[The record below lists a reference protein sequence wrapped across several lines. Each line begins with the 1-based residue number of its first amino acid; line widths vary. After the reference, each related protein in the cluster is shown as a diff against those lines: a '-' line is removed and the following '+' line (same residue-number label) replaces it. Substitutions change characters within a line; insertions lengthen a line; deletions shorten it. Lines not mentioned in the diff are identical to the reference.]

1 MSPPPHSENGV
12 PRSRTLL
19 TRPPGGVSREET
31 WPGANEAK
39 AEKLGVRSLKR
50 SAAARGLELR
60 HSDSGYALINSARK
74 PIDDRNDMTLAEVE
88 SWLKRA

>member
-1 MSPPPHSENGV
+1 MSPMPRNEDGV
-12 PRSRTLL
+12 PRSRTVLAP
-19 TRPPGGVSREET
+19 PPGGVSREES

-50 SAAARGLELR
+50 RAAAQGLQLR

-74 PIDDRNDMTLAEVE
+74 PVNDRSNMTLAEVE
-88 SWLKRA
+88 SCLEGA